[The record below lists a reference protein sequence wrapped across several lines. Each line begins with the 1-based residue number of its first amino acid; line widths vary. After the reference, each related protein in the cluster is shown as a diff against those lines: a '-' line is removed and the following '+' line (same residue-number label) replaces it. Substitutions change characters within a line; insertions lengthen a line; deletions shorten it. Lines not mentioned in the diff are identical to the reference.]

1 MEEQNT
7 QPLSTREQLF
17 LIMTAIIVAGIASNY
32 STTCP
37 STSHIYV
44 AKGVVR
50 DIFKIV
56 LKWPSVSIYIKD
68 YNDRHFPA
76 QHHHSINLYPPQD

>member
-7 QPLSTREQLF
+7 QPISNREQLL

-37 STSHIYV
+37 STSHIYI
-44 AKGVVR
+44 AKGVAQ
-50 DIFKIV
+50 DILKIV
-56 LKWPSVSIYIKD
+56 LD
-68 YNDRHFPA
+68 
-76 QHHHSINLYPPQD
+76 

>member
-7 QPLSTREQLF
+7 QPISNREQLL

-32 STTCP
+32 STISP
-37 STSHIYV
+37 SSSHVLV
-44 AKGVVR
+44 AKGVAQ

-56 LKWPSVSIYIKD
+56 LKWPPVSIYIKD
-68 YNDRHFPA
+68 NPHRTIASY
-76 QHHHSINLYPPQD
+76 SITLSD

>member
-7 QPLSTREQLF
+7 QPLSAREQLF

-37 STSHIYV
+37 SASHIYV
-44 AKGVVR
+44 AKGVAR

-56 LKWPSVSIYIKD
+56 LK
-68 YNDRHFPA
+68 
-76 QHHHSINLYPPQD
+76 